1 MQNLQQGL
9 KRTLSLGV
17 VIILFLASCTNDP
30 ASMGIDVLPSSDV
43 LKAAADSQRIV
54 AKNIL
59 PENILSD
66 GFSKGAVGLLGYFKD
81 PKLGATKADMVAE
94 INVASAFDSLNLDGV
109 NYFPDSVVL
118 NLYYTNKSWYG
129 KKDAKL
135 HLQVYELSERL
146 SADLPYYS
154 DEPMT
159 GRFYPELLGE
169 KVITPDAGK
178 VDSLW
183 TAHKSDTIHIKLS
196 TEFAQKLFDLKDM
209 STEDKAHR
217 DKIKDKVKGLY
228 ITLNEQESSSD
239 IGALLK
245 IDMLNSLTN
254 VTLHYRKE
262 VYDLTSDE
270 VLRVD
275 RKSYRFPINTEGR
288 IFNRFEHEVSTHVS
302 DNDPDEERLYLQ
314 GMAGSYAEIDLTPI
328 YEQWKDSLS
337 KATDKNDYKI
347 GFSGVD
353 FIFHADT
360 SSWTLDEKR
369 TFNIPMSDQILLV
382 VKNDKGKFEQPT
394 YTRNGDTFAAF
405 ANSSVATYSEKTNS
419 FKFSMYKEY
428 FEEMLKDNA
437 EAPSLYLRLPSTAF
451 NYNRVILY
459 NNYVDENGKD
469 LHPMIKVKYVKF

>member
-1 MQNLQQGL
+1 MQNLHQGL
-9 KRTLSLGV
+9 KSTLSLGV
-17 VIILFLASCTNDP
+17 LIILFLTSCTNDP
-30 ASMGIDVLPSSDV
+30 ASMGIDILPSSDV
-43 LKAAADSQRIV
+43 LEAALDSQRIV

-66 GFSKGAVGLLGYFKD
+66 GFSKNAVGLLGYYKD
-81 PKLGATKADMVAE
+81 PELGATKADIVAE
-94 INVASAFDSLNLDGV
+94 INIASAFDSLNLDGV

-154 DEPMT
+154 NEPMT

-262 VYDLTSDE
+262 VYDLSSNE

-275 RKSYRFPINTEGR
+275 KKTYKFPINTEGR
-288 IFNRFEHEVSTHVS
+288 IFNRFEHNFST
-302 DNDPDEERLYLQ
+302 NIIENAPDAQRLYLQ
-314 GMAGSYAEIDLTPI
+314 GLAGSYAEIDLTPI
-328 YEQWKDSLS
+328 YDQWKDSVN
-337 KATDKNDYKI
+337 KTTGKNNYNI

-353 FIFHADT
+353 FIFYADT
-360 SSWTLDEKR
+360 SSWTQEEKKA
-369 TFNIPMSDQILLV
+369 FNVPMNNQIVLV

-394 YTRNGDTFAAF
+394 YTKGGNTYAAF
-405 ANSSVATYSEKTNS
+405 ANSGLATYSQKNNS

-428 FEEMLKDNA
+428 FEQMLEENIV
-437 EAPSLYLRLPSTAF
+437 APSFYLRLPNTAF

-459 NNYVDENGKD
+459 NNFVDDKGTD
-469 LHPMIKVKYVKF
+469 LHPTVKIKYVKF